1 VDRSRASV
9 RRLVLAVFLAA
20 AASACQ
26 VRTVVTVDVGDDGSG
41 TVEVAAGLDKDAL
54 SKIPDLDDNGTSDAA
69 DLEAL
74 VRTDDLLAAGWKV
87 DKPSRHADGTTWITV
102 TRPFGTPEEANQIL
116 AQLTGPRGALR
127 HLHVSRRDPFGRTQF
142 GLSGLVDLRRGL
154 EAFGDDGLADD
165 LEGNPLGE
173 DPAAI
178 EKRTG
183 QPLADSFRFK
193 LVARLPGHTR
203 SWSPRLGDPPV
214 RLDADGTVYHW
225 PALIL
230 ALVAAACAIALVLL
244 TVRRALQRATGRE
257 AEEPAPSDASASD
270 AKS

>member
-1 VDRSRASV
+1 MACVRFGASVDRSRALI
-9 RRLVLAVFLAA
+9 RRLVPTVFLAA

-26 VRTVVTVDVGDDGSG
+26 VRTVVTVDVADDGSG
-41 TVEVAAGLDKDAL
+41 TVEVAAGLDEDAL
-54 SKIPDLDDNGTSDAA
+54 RQVPDLDDNGISDAA

-74 VRTDDLLAAGWKV
+74 IRTDDLLAAGWKV
-87 DKPSRHADGTTWITV
+87 GKPTRHDDGTTWVTV
-102 TRPFGTPEEANQIL
+102 TRPFGTPEEADEIL

-178 EKRTG
+178 ERRTG
-183 QPLADSFRFK
+183 QPLADSFRVT

-225 PALIL
+225 PALVL
-230 ALVAAACAIALVLL
+230 ALVAAVSAIALVLL
-244 TVRRALQRATGRE
+244 TVRRALHRATGPRHG
-257 AEEPAPSDASASD
+257 
-270 AKS
+270 